1 MPEKHA
7 ILSASSAARWIRC
20 PPSARLCESIPD
32 TVSTFAAEG
41 TLAHEICEVKLNAFI
56 TPIPK
61 RTVNTKLDKLKKS
74 ELYAPEMDGYTD
86 TYIDYIKKM
95 ALSFPTKAIV
105 SAEKQV
111 DFSNYAPEGFG
122 TSDCLIVHG
131 DDLYVID
138 FKYGK
143 GVMVPAEDN
152 PQMKLYALGAINLY
166 GMFYPI
172 KNIHLSIIQPRLD
185 NISEWCISIDD
196 LVNWG
201 KKVKEIAKLAYVGEG
216 EMESGEHCKF
226 CKIKATCH
234 KRAEDNLALAKYQFA
249 KPTPIAK
256 ENEPTLS
263 DTEVGDILVKAQQLK
278 KWVKDLEDYALN
290 ALLNDKEIQ
299 GWKAVE
305 GRGSR
310 NWTSDTDAIIQRLGS
325 LNYPSDIAYERK
337 TLSVAQLEKIIGTT
351 DFTNFSDLY
360 EKTKGKPTLVPMS
373 DKRSSYTQGTSANE
387 DFKNN

>member
-1 MPEKHA
+1 
-7 ILSASSAARWIRC
+7 L
-20 PPSARLCESIPD
+20 
-32 TVSTFAAEG
+32 
-41 TLAHEICEVKLNAFI
+41 
-56 TPIPK
+56 
-61 RTVNTKLDKLKKS
+61 
-74 ELYAPEMDGYTD
+74 
-86 TYIDYIKKM
+86 
-95 ALSFPTKAIV
+95 
-105 SAEKQV
+105 Q
-111 DFSNYAPEGFG
+111 
-122 TSDCLIVHG
+122 
-131 DDLYVID
+131 
-138 FKYGK
+138 
-143 GVMVPAEDN
+143 
-152 PQMKLYALGAINLY
+152 
-166 GMFYPI
+166 
-172 KNIHLSIIQPRLD
+172 KN
-185 NISEWCISIDD
+185 
-196 LVNWG
+196 
-201 KKVKEIAKLAYVGEG
+201 
-216 EMESGEHCKF
+216 
-226 CKIKATCH
+226 
-234 KRAEDNLALAKYQFA
+234 
-249 KPTPIAK
+249 AK